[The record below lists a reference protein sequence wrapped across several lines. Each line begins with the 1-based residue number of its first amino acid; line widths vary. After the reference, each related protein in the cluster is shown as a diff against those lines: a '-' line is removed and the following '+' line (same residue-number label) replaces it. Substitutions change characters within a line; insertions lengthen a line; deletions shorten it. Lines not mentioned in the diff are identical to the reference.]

1 MIIQPETG
9 KLSVKEKISPGDVV
23 IAVQFLAGRLA
34 GEVADPVISGL
45 FKNVFLSVFYK
56 HHQVFR

>member
-1 MIIQPETG
+1 MIMQSETG
-9 KLSVKEKISPGDVV
+9 KLSAKEKISPGDGAT
-23 IAVQFLAGRLA
+23 AVQFFAGRLA
-34 GEVADPVISGL
+34 VAVVGPVISGL